1 MSDGDIQGR
10 MFDEFAELAR
20 TLGNAHRLLLLEHAA
35 QGERPV
41 ERLAQL
47 AGLTVANASQH
58 LQQLKRA
65 GLVASRRDGKHVLY
79 RLGDGPVVNLL
90 DALRQCAEHRRREM
104 GRLSAGA
111 DGAEAVSREAL
122 LERLRDGDALL
133 LDVRPADEYAQGHL
147 PGALNIPLEMLPQR
161 LAELPA
167 GLEVI
172 AYCRGPFCAL
182 SVQAVAALRAG
193 GLAARR
199 LADGFPDWKA
209 AGLPVEMS

>member
-167 GLEVI
+167 GLEII

>member
-104 GRLSAGA
+104 GRLAAGA
-111 DGAEAVSREAL
+111 GDAEALTREAL
-122 LERLRDGDALL
+122 LERLRHGDALL

-147 PGALNIPLEMLPQR
+147 PGALNIPLEALPRR

-167 GLEVI
+167 ALEII

-199 LADGFPDWKA
+199 LAEGFPDWKA
-209 AGLPVEMS
+209 AGLPVAVS

>member
-20 TLGNAHRLLLLEHAA
+20 TVGNAHRLLLLEHAA

>member
-20 TLGNAHRLLLLEHAA
+20 TVGNAHRLLLLEHAA

-167 GLEVI
+167 GLEII

>member
-41 ERLAQL
+41 ERLARL

-104 GRLSAGA
+104 GRLAAGA
-111 DGAEAVSREAL
+111 AGAEAVSREAL

-133 LDVRPADEYAQGHL
+133 LDVRPAEEYAQGHL

-167 GLEVI
+167 ALEII

-209 AGLPVEMS
+209 AGLPVEIS